1 MGFNVLLA
9 KFLRSLYQGSG
20 LRVYVADTIPH
31 GSSLGFK
38 VECRILSLM
47 LFCRAPCGGLG
58 FRTYSFQDNVDIEVY
73 RNALF

>member
-38 VECRILSLM
+38 VESVG
-47 LFCRAPCGGLG
+47 FCHSCYSVGLLA
-58 FRTYSFQDNVDIEVY
+58 EV
-73 RNALF
+73 